1 MWQRGRVCRE
11 GKDVMFTQ
19 LLRVMGVA
27 TCSLLVVAAVSLPV
41 RALATLPGDYN
52 GNGVVDTADFSVWRS
67 CEGKSG
73 ANLPADGN
81 GDGIVDQSDRDLW
94 RAHYGESGALSAV
107 PEAPAI
113 VVWAG
118 VVLVGI
124 GIVAYYRHRSAAVVS
139 NQLTPT

>member
-1 MWQRGRVCRE
+1 MS
-11 GKDVMFTQ
+11 TQ
-19 LLRVMGVA
+19 LIRVVGVA
-27 TCSLLVVAAVSLPV
+27 GCSVLIVAAISLPV

-67 CEGKSG
+67 CLGQTG

-94 RAHYGESGALSAV
+94 RAHYGESGSLSVV

-113 VVWAG
+113 IVWAG
-118 VVLVGI
+118 VVLAGI
-124 GIVAYYRHRSAAVVS
+124 GVVAYYRHRSAAIAT
-139 NQLTPT
+139 NQLTST

>member
-1 MWQRGRVCRE
+1 MS
-11 GKDVMFTQ
+11 TQ
-19 LLRVMGVA
+19 LFRVMGVA
-27 TCSLLVVAAVSLPV
+27 TCSLLVVLVISLQV
-41 RALATLPGDYN
+41 RAVANLPGDYN
-52 GNGVVDTADFSVWRS
+52 GNGVVDTADFCVWRS
-67 CEGKSG
+67 CEGQSG

-94 RAHYGESGALSAV
+94 RAHYGESASISVV

-124 GIVAYYRHRSAAVVS
+124 GIVAYYRYRSTAVAS
-139 NQLTPT
+139 SQLTTT